1 MANLVRPL
9 LARDS
14 ALIMGILNVTPDSFS
29 DGGEFHSLDLAIRH
43 AEQMVADGADIIDV
57 GGESTRPGADPVE
70 RQEELDRVIP
80 VIECLSTRF
89 DVPISID
96 TQKPNV
102 MHEAVK
108 GGAQMIND
116 VNGLR
121 AEGAVAIAAKCDVPV
136 CLMHMLDIPKRMQ
149 EKPDYNEVTTEVSSF
164 LRSRIDACLAS
175 GIDNADILI
184 DPGIG
189 FGKTL
194 NHNLELLNHVGQ
206 MIEDLGCE
214 MLIGVSRKSLI
225 GMQLGREVDSRLPA
239 SLGLAVQAVIKG
251 AKIVRVHDVLETHDA
266 IRMIEAVR
274 NYDKPN
280 NKNKDK
286 SF

>member
-9 LARDS
+9 LARES

-29 DGGEFHSLDLAIRH
+29 DGGEFHSLGLAIRH
-43 AEQMVADGADIIDV
+43 AEQMVADGADIIDI
-57 GGESTRPGADPVE
+57 GGESTRPGADSVE
-70 RQEELDRVIP
+70 TQEELDRVLP
-80 VIECLSTRF
+80 VIEAISTRLN
-89 DVPISID
+89 VPISID
-96 TQKPNV
+96 TQKPRV

-108 GGAQMIND
+108 SGAQMIND

-136 CLMHMLDIPKRMQ
+136 CLMHMLDIPKNMQ
-149 EKPDYNEVTTEVSSF
+149 ENPDYNEVTTEVSSF
-164 LRSRIDACLAS
+164 LRSRIDACHAS

-194 NHNLELLNHVGQ
+194 NHNLELLNHVGR
-206 MIEDLGCE
+206 MIEELGCE

-225 GMQLGREVDSRLPA
+225 GMQLGREVDTRLPA
-239 SLGLAVQAVIKG
+239 SLGLAVQAVING

-274 NYDKPN
+274 NYDKLN
-280 NKNKDK
+280 NKNND
-286 SF
+286 

>member
-1 MANLVRPL
+1 M
-9 LARDS
+9 
-14 ALIMGILNVTPDSFS
+14 
-29 DGGEFHSLDLAIRH
+29 
-43 AEQMVADGADIIDV
+43 
-57 GGESTRPGADPVE
+57 
-70 RQEELDRVIP
+70 
-80 VIECLSTRF
+80 
-89 DVPISID
+89 
-96 TQKPNV
+96 
-102 MHEAVK
+102 
-108 GGAQMIND
+108 
-116 VNGLR
+116 
-121 AEGAVAIAAKCDVPV
+121 
-136 CLMHMLDIPKRMQ
+136 
-149 EKPDYNEVTTEVSSF
+149 
-164 LRSRIDACLAS
+164 RSRIDACLAS